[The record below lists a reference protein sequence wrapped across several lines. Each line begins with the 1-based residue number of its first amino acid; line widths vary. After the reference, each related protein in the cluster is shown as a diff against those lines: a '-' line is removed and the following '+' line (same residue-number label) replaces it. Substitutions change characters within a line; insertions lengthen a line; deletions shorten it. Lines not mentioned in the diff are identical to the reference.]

1 MQVEF
6 PIFCDETSKNIKIV
20 SNCICNLF
28 ELPIFELDRIFTNME
43 EVILQLKTEGEFT
56 KEFYFTKIC
65 LNKKDNS
72 ILIDHKWRFSG
83 LLFILFVFLLIQ
95 VCMFY
100 LIKYFLLDDKYL
112 TPLVLLAFVLFAF
125 RTISQIDG
133 SKIYL
138 KKLKNSSGVFLD
150 NGFKLDV

>member
-1 MQVEF
+1 MQLEF
-6 PIFCDETSKNIKIV
+6 PIFCDEISKNIKIL

-72 ILIDHKWRFSG
+72 ILIDHKWRISG
-83 LLFILFVFLLIQ
+83 LLLILPVFILIQAFL
-95 VCMFY
+95 FF
-100 LIKYFLLDDKYL
+100 LIKYTILDDKYL
-112 TPLVLLAFVLFAF
+112 SPIVLVSFILFAF
-125 RTISQIDG
+125 RIISQIDG
-133 SKIYL
+133 SRMYL
-138 KKLKNSSGVFLD
+138 KKLKKSSGVFWD
-150 NGFKLDV
+150 NGFKLEV